1 MRRILAFL
9 AVAGLVA
16 LGTQGVAQAQGRDIT
31 RQPDGF
37 LDVEANSEW
46 TGLGVGNFDGNQAD
60 DLVFER
66 TIVSGRGQVAGGER
80 VFDVLFGPFEARAKG
95 TTQGNRYRP
104 APGLT
109 VRMKTDQ
116 ASPLTVA
123 DLNGDG
129 RDDFVFTQVEPT
141 RAIERVRLA
150 IVFGRDPE
158 KFAGELKL
166 GNGAAAEAWIEYSR
180 PRLYSETSSLSSDV
194 TARFGD
200 VNGDGRMDAIIGTD
214 PASARSGS
222 LSVTDRS
229 EIVVLLGRDTWQPGT
244 RLAFGRPDADLAVMG
259 IGPCYSS
266 LVGVADVTGDGVD
279 DIVAKSCKAVDGVAK
294 QIQVLEGRADWQPEQ
309 DLHETW
315 LSRDALWR
323 VRTDWTSSAMNL
335 PNYFLRDV
343 NSDGFTDIA
352 FSLDGTTHV
361 WYGGTDLVRHQSLS
375 RSNRVFLNASFG
387 SLSYTRAWRPADL
400 TGDGRKDLLLTKFAG
415 ASRDS
420 GFGSLSG
427 QPIYVFQDGR
437 GADLLDVATAPSD
450 AVWNDPSLVLW
461 GMGDFNGDG
470 HDDLL
475 LGGRSV
481 QDFFYPFVYG
491 PVVR

>member
-1 MRRILAFL
+1 MRRIFVFL

-16 LGTQGVAQAQGRDIT
+16 FGTVGRASAQGRDIT
-31 RQPDGF
+31 RQPDGI

-66 TIVSGRGQVAGGER
+66 ASVNGRGQPVAGER
-80 VFDVLFGPFEARAKG
+80 VFDVLFGPFDARAKG
-95 TTQGNRYRP
+95 TTPGNRYRP
-104 APGLT
+104 DAGLT
-109 VRMKTDQ
+109 IRMATDQ
-116 ASPLTVA
+116 ATPLTVA
-123 DLNGDG
+123 DIDRDG
-129 RDDFVFTQVEPT
+129 RDDFILTQVELT
-141 RAIERVRLA
+141 LATERVRLA
-150 IVFGRDPE
+150 IVFGRE
-158 KFAGELKL
+158 RTKFARELKL
-166 GNGAAAEAWIEYSR
+166 GFGATADATIEYSR
-180 PRLYSETSSLSSDV
+180 PRLYSETSKLSSDV
-194 TARFGD
+194 SVKFGD
-200 VNGDGRMDAIIGTD
+200 VNGDHQMDVIIGTD
-214 PASARSGS
+214 PASAKSGS

-229 EIVVLLGRDTWQPGT
+229 EIVVLLGSSVWQTGT
-244 RLAFGRPDADLAVMG
+244 RLTFDRAHADLAVMG

-279 DIVAKSCKAVDGVAK
+279 DIVAKSCKSIDGVAK
-294 QIQVLEGRADWQPEQ
+294 QVQVLAGSTDWQPKQ
-309 DLHETW
+309 GYNETW
-315 LSRDALWR
+315 LSRDAMWR
-323 VRTDWTSSAMNL
+323 VRTDWTSGAANL
-335 PNYFLRDV
+335 PNYFVRDV
-343 NSDGFTDIA
+343 NSDGVADIA

-361 WYGGTDLVRHQSLS
+361 WYGGPELVRHQSLS

-400 TGDGRKDLLLTKFAG
+400 TGDGRNDLLLTKFAG

-437 GADLLDVATAPSD
+437 GADLLDVSSAPSD
-450 AVWNDPSLVLW
+450 AVWNDPTQVLW

-470 HDDLL
+470 LDDLL
-475 LGGRSV
+475 LGCRSV

-491 PVVR
+491 PIVK